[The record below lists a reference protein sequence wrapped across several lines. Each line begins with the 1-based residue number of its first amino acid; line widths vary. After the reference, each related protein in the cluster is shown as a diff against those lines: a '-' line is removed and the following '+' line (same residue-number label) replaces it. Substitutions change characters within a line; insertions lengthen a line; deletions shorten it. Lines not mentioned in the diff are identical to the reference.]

1 VRLLIPS
8 NILGSHQHY
17 FHLLLGN
24 LVPLLGTPAA
34 RRMLGDLVFP
44 DAGPLSPLLAP
55 YGVKVVPFQEFKA
68 LALERGLPQTIF
80 KLNRFGRE
88 VLDREALENHRLQFN
103 TISPVHLRLFPHD
116 RPHLYELG
124 LREVATEALRLHE
137 QLLAKAA
144 TAPPPPP
151 PVLFVYRKSQHGFYA
166 DSNPLCDMP
175 TGGAARRS
183 IPNAGELVAALSKL
197 GAVASVSLEGL
208 PLIEQVRL
216 FSSARLIVAQHGA
229 ALANLVFCRPGTR
242 VLKIF
247 PADSWNCFQPL
258 AETFQVEYHRLTT
271 AGPHDPVD
279 VDAFLRIVASLL

>member
-1 VRLLIPS
+1 MRLLIPS

-24 LVPLLGTPAA
+24 LVPLLGSPAV
-34 RRMLGDLVFP
+34 RPLLGDLVFP

-55 YGVKVVPFQEFKA
+55 YGVKVVPFQEFKS
-68 LALERGLPQTIF
+68 LALERGLPNTIF

-88 VLDREALENHRLQFN
+88 VLDRDALDSHGLQFN
-103 TISPVHLRLFPHD
+103 TVSPIHLRLFPHD
-116 RPHLYELG
+116 RPHLYGLG
-124 LREVATEALRLHE
+124 LKEVATEALRLH
-137 QLLAKAA
+137 QRLLAKSAA
-144 TAPPPPP
+144 VPLP
-151 PVLFVYRKSQHGFYA
+151 PVLFVHRKPQHGFYA
-166 DSNPLCDMP
+166 DANPLCDMP
-175 TGGAARRS
+175 SGGAARRS
-183 IPNAGELVAALSKL
+183 IPNADDLVAALAKL
-197 GAVASVSLEGL
+197 GPVASVSLEGL

-242 VLKIF
+242 VLEIF

-258 AETFQVEYHRLTT
+258 AEAFQVEYHRLTT